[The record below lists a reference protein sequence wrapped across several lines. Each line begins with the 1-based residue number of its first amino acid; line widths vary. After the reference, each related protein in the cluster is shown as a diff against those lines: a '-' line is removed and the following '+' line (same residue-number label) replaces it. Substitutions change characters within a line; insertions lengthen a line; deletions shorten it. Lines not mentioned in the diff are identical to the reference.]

1 MNDDAQT
8 GEVNEFRWSVVVACA
23 TPPSIDET
31 THNSASPLLRRCLG
45 RVAGAKRQP
54 ATARLR
60 RGCMSASVL
69 LSFRARIVICGTD
82 PEFGCTF
89 GHCLGRR

>member
-1 MNDDAQT
+1 MPP
-8 GEVNEFRWSVVVACA
+8 
-23 TPPSIDET
+23 PPSIDET

-60 RGCMSASVL
+60 RGCMSASGL

-89 GHCLGRR
+89 GHCLGEDKMGCLNSVDDLLEGVEKR